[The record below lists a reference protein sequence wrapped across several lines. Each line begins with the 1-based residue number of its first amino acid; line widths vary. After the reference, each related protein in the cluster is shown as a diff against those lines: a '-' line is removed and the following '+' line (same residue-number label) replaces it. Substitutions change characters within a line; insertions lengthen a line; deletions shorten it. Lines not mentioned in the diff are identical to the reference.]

1 MVTDD
6 SPLYRRFNNV
16 ALGESATDACDS
28 LAFVESVRGEYLMD
42 EWNKNLTDKTVD
54 YVGIWNKEKAD
65 GKLAFIVDTA
75 WVNRGAGTIKPQYL
89 VSVARDDQEGTPGI
103 PCTYEHNH
111 FDNAGNPV
119 NAANCSHATKAHPGF
134 NYGKYMV
141 SFADS
146 ALIKG
151 KEYKTP
157 YMDIDGGYTRVGFVE
172 SDPLW

>member
-1 MVTDD
+1 M
-6 SPLYRRFNNV
+6 
-16 ALGESATDACDS
+16 
-28 LAFVESVRGEYLMD
+28 
-42 EWNKNLTDKTVD
+42 
-54 YVGIWNKEKAD
+54 
-65 GKLAFIVDTA
+65 
-75 WVNRGAGTIKPQYL
+75 TIKKVL
-89 VSVARDDQEGTPGI
+89 RVFL
-103 PCTYEHNH
+103 CTYEHNH

-157 YMDIDGGYTRVGFVE
+157 YMDIDGGYTSRRFRE